1 MKLQALGSQE
11 GHWLSGK
18 PTKLMD
24 GLDSQENPLEHV
36 FVSHLK
42 NLNQLLRFTILSDRM
57 SHSDSPG
64 LKCESLIDGC
74 TP

>member
-11 GHWLSGK
+11 GRWLSGK

-24 GLDSQENPLEHV
+24 GSDSQEKPLEHV
-36 FVSHLK
+36 FVSHLE
-42 NLNQLLRFTILSDRM
+42 NLNQLLRFTILPDGM
-57 SHSDSPG
+57 SHSNSPG
-64 LKCESLIDGC
+64 LKCESLIDRC